1 MTILSIGEQ
10 APAFEATSTAG
21 SIRLTDTKGHKLVV
35 FFYPKDNT
43 PGCTTETEGFR
54 DHYELFRQAGCYVVG
69 VSRDSLKS
77 HDNFSKKLGINFP
90 LIADIDSSL
99 CESFGVIKEKNMYGK
114 KVMGI
119 ERSTFLIDGNGVL
132 ARAWR
137 GVKVPGHVQE
147 VLEAARSPLMV
158 E

>member
-1 MTILSIGEQ
+1 MTLLSTGDQ
-10 APAFEATSTAG
+10 APAFEAISTAG
-21 SIRLTDTKGHKLVV
+21 LIKLSDTKGHKLVV

-54 DHYELFRQAGCYVVG
+54 DSHELFRQAGCYVVG

-77 HDNFSKKLGINFP
+77 HDSFSKKLGVNFP
-90 LIADIDSSL
+90 LIADTESTL

-119 ERSTFLIDGNGVL
+119 ERSTFLIDGNGVV

-147 VLEAARSPLMV
+147 VLEAARAL
-158 E
+158 